1 MNLNPDGE
9 RVQKLRSRDVQ
20 FGGNVEQYCI
30 THRWYWTPVIY
41 FVGRIPFAAAHNS
54 WSFSVSHSTYLCL
67 LIWQLR
73 WRMASSLRTINDGNP
88 GSLFFISDMILQHST
103 LSSVLRLNNVCIMYV
118 QYGCVLRS
126 SVSIL
131 QWKLCGMIFDKTP
144 FRDISMAA
152 H

>member
-1 MNLNPDGE
+1 
-9 RVQKLRSRDVQ
+9 
-20 FGGNVEQYCI
+20 
-30 THRWYWTPVIY
+30 
-41 FVGRIPFAAAHNS
+41 
-54 WSFSVSHSTYLCL
+54 
-67 LIWQLR
+67 
-73 WRMASSLRTINDGNP
+73 MASSLRTINDGNP